1 MRLLKI
7 TSLPDTISRSREERE
22 KSRHIQVVYREGRD
36 TRRMVEEL
44 IGRNACDFVSSHI
57 DIYDENNFLVSTT
70 ARFNILRSY
79 PGNCNNIVNLRRV
92 NDIRYL
98 NKFFEAVN
106 EKLDKGGLFI
116 GMAETKAIRKE
127 RILSRFPKGLNYM
140 VYTLDFIFKRV
151 MPKITGLKKVYFSLT
166 QGRNR
171 VLTST
176 EILGRLISCG
186 FEIVEERQIDTMFF
200 WVVRKSGEPVY
211 DYNPTYGPLIRLKRV
226 GKGGEI
232 IEVYKFR
239 TMHPYSEYLQSYL
252 FTRNNLDKDGKF
264 RDDYRVTTFG
274 RFMRRFWLDELP
286 MLINLLMKRNMKLVG
301 VRPLS
306 RHYFNLY
313 TPDLQDQ
320 RIRHKPGL
328 LPPYYADL
336 PGSFGEIMDSEK
348 KYLQAY
354 EKRPFLTDLRYFFLI
369 LFNILVYRARS
380 K

>member
-22 KSRHIQVVYREGRD
+22 RSRHIHVVHHERRD
-36 TRRMVEEL
+36 IRRMVEEL
-44 IGRNACDFVSSHI
+44 IGRNACDFVSSHV

-70 ARFNILRSY
+70 ARFNILRSF

-106 EKLDKGGLFI
+106 ERLRDGGLFI
-116 GMAETKAIRKE
+116 GMAETKDIRKA
-127 RILSRFPKGLNYM
+127 RIFKRYPRGLNYL
-140 VYTLDFIFKRV
+140 VYTLDFAINRV
-151 MPKITGLKKVYFSLT
+151 MPKVGGLKKLYFSLT
-166 QGRNR
+166 RGHNR
-171 VLTST
+171 VLTRP

-186 FEIVEERQIDTMFF
+186 FEIVEEQEIDQMFY
-200 WVVRKSGEPVY
+200 WVVRRNSEPAY

-226 GKGGEI
+226 GKGGEM

-239 TMHPYSEYLQSYL
+239 TMHPYSEYLQNYL
-252 FTRNNLDKDGKF
+252 FDKNNLDKDGKF

-274 RFMRRFWLDELP
+274 RFMRRFWIDELP

-306 RHYFNLY
+306 RHYYSLY
-313 TPDLQDQ
+313 TPELQNH
-320 RIRHKPGL
+320 RVRHKPGL
-328 LPPYYADL
+328 LPPYYADM
-336 PGSFGEIMDSEK
+336 PAGFQEIMDSEK
-348 KYLQAY
+348 RYLESY
-354 EKRPFLTDLRYFFLI
+354 EKQPFLTDLRYFFII
-369 LFNILVYRARS
+369 LFNILVYRVRS